1 MVNFPVKADKGIL
14 KTEADG
20 VVSAAHELVQ
30 LSDTATESVENF
42 R

>member
-1 MVNFPVKADKGIL
+1 MVNFAVKADKEFL

-20 VVSAAHELVQ
+20 VVSATHDLVQ